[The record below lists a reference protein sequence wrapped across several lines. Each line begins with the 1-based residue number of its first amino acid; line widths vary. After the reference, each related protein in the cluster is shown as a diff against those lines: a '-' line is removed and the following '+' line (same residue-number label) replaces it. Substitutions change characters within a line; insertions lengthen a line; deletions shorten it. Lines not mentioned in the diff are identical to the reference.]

1 MNLLYP
7 KKMTI
12 VAKSTS
18 LFLCFIFATSSFAA
32 AGEETKVLES
42 YVFTPTGNPIL
53 QAETALSKALAENKY
68 ALIVLGAQWC
78 HDSVGLAENFSTDEM
93 QTVLTARYVTQF
105 IDVAYL
111 EDRRDITNLVGY
123 PNYFATP
130 TVLIVDPVSNTIVN
144 MDSLKEWQS
153 ADSVD
158 LEIYIEQ
165 FSRFNQEET
174 PIKPALSN
182 NMPHLK
188 TFEDGQSKRLQEGY
202 RLLSPLLAA
211 SDVENNSNMTD
222 KEREQFVKLW
232 REVKKFRTNLQ
243 AHIHE
248 LRGLEIDDDELP
260 QKLIEATPKV
270 QYWEQSI
277 LKN

>member
-1 MNLLYP
+1 
-7 KKMTI
+7 MTI

-174 PIKPALSN
+174 PHKPALSN